1 MGRIL
6 QRNANQT
13 SGGYMMLKNI
23 EKDFKR
29 FDLISKRF
37 IYSLKKEFIYG
48 KKVKRVHKVQAD

>member
-1 MGRIL
+1 
-6 QRNANQT
+6 
-13 SGGYMMLKNI
+13 MLKNI

-48 KKVKRVHKVQAD
+48 KKVTKVQKTRNYQNH